1 MKGAFVNMKQ
11 DDNGSPEAPQDYIE
25 DSLKMIS
32 EAGLDHARFLF
43 YWEAYE
49 RDPDAFM
56 KEIKSVAE
64 AADKYGVKIIYDNHQ
79 WHTSSWLEDRGTGF
93 PWSLFEGEYSKGG
106 GGNTQDKA
114 AQVFWADWW
123 DRSVKDKDGKDGWVQ
138 MAEFLKKI
146 VLTVDNHSSTLGY
159 EILSEPHVDDTN
171 QWSQIGKFNSFI
183 TEALRDITSK
193 TIVYSMNV
201 PVDLNSQINISP
213 ENLAKMAPSNKDN
226 IAFKIS
232 VYGVPDRDDYQKER
246 FDLFLDTRNLTGVP
260 LYIGEWNNVV
270 RTKEGGVFKI
280 NPGAS
285 DFTKSNAEKI
295 LDALKKEGVWGTAFW
310 KWDYRDADTA
320 SFNLVSDENG
330 KLVPTE
336 YFGILEDSVE
346 DVYGSSDGVSTSDV
360 STTGDTSTSTPGDT
374 STSDVSTTGDTSTST
389 PGDTSTSDVSTTGD
403 TSTST
408 PGDTSTSTASTSGDT
423 SNSTPGDTST
433 STASTSDDTSNS
445 TPGDTSTS
453 NPDDTSTSTA
463 STSGD
468 TSTSTADDTS
478 TSAALTS
485 SDTSTFGDTSM
496 SAGKETNL
504 INELVKTGKFTESE
518 AKQFASKSIQNRA
531 GNSSTSDNTQSDN
544 TQSSNSQFN
553 NNDQSSNA
561 SSNNPEQYD
570 DFNDLINDIKNHI
583 VDMEDISL
591 NAFQDSGAYQ
601 GADEETQD
609 CIDLAGKIGNNL
621 GDHEIVNCFEDP
633 NFYKNQISN
642 ADNNNIVDDTVN

>member
-123 DRSVKDKDGKDGWVQ
+123 DRSVKDKEGKDGWVQ
-138 MAEFLKKI
+138 MAEFIKEI

-183 TEALRDITSK
+183 TEELRNITSK

-213 ENLAKMAPSNKDN
+213 ENLAKMAPSNKEN

-270 RTKEGGVFKI
+270 RTREGGVFKI

-295 LDALKKEGVWGTAFW
+295 LEALKKEGVWGTAFW

-346 DVYGSSDGVSTSDV
+346 EVYGSFDGVSTSTASTPGDDT
-360 STTGDTSTSTPGDT
+360 STTGAASTPGDDTSTTGAASTPGDDTSTTGAASTPGDDTSTTGAASTPGDDT
-374 STSDVSTTGDTSTST
+374 STSDV
-389 PGDTSTSDVSTTGD
+389 
-403 TSTST
+403 
-408 PGDTSTSTASTSGDT
+408 
-423 SNSTPGDTST
+423 N
-433 STASTSDDTSNS
+433 
-445 TPGDTSTS
+445 
-453 NPDDTSTSTA
+453 
-463 STSGD
+463 
-468 TSTSTADDTS
+468 
-478 TSAALTS
+478 
-485 SDTSTFGDTSM
+485 
-496 SAGKETNL
+496 KETNF

-518 AKQFASKSIQNRA
+518 AKQFASKSMQNRA
-531 GNSSTSDNTQSDN
+531 DNSSTFDNTH
-544 TQSSNSQFN
+544 SSNNQSN
-553 NNDQSSNA
+553 NKNQTSNA
-561 SSNNPEQYD
+561 STNNPEEYD

-583 VDMEDISL
+583 VDIEDISL
-591 NAFQDSGAYQ
+591 NSFQDSGAYQ
-601 GADEETQD
+601 VADEETQD

-621 GDHEIVNCFEDP
+621 GDHEIVNCFENP
-633 NFYKNQISN
+633 NFYKNQIANS
-642 ADNNNIVDDTVN
+642 DTNNNADDTVN